1 MSNSGQVIRLLAFSD
16 RVLCKLPYGD
26 AVDAIPL
33 WVQLL
38 ALGILILLSAFF
50 AMSETALMAAS
61 RHRLRHL
68 SKRGSKRATTTLW
81 LLDRTDKLLSLVLIA
96 NTLINALA
104 TALVT
109 AIAIWTFG
117 NNERVITIATAAVAF
132 ALIVFAE
139 IGPKIIGATYPERIA
154 LVASMVLRPL
164 MTIAKPI
171 IWVVNLLVSGL
182 LAVLHIK
189 TGDSARDHRLSP
201 EELRS
206 MVLEGG
212 NFVQKK
218 HKSILL
224 NLFDLEKISVED
236 VMVPRGHIEA
246 LNLSVPVDEIKH
258 QLTTCYHN
266 KLPVY
271 EGEINHI
278 VGILHVRKAI
288 ALLNQQEDLTL
299 EHFKELLTPP
309 YFVPEDTDVFTQLQN
324 FQENHVQLAIIVDEY
339 GEVQGLVTLD
349 DIIEEMIGE
358 FTTSVPG
365 AARADTFSWDSH
377 GECLLEGTAA
387 LRDINKRLGLNFPL
401 DGPKT
406 LNGLLLELLQDI
418 PEANVSVKI
427 ADCVIEIIQVQHQAI
442 KVVKLINMKPSA
454 RLSRVKAALRK

>member
-1 MSNSGQVIRLLAFSD
+1 MA
-16 RVLCKLPYGD
+16 
-26 AVDAIPL
+26 
-33 WVQLL
+33 
-38 ALGILILLSAFF
+38 
-50 AMSETALMAAS
+50 ETALMAAN

-68 SKRGSKRATTTLW
+68 AKRGSKRAATTLW
-81 LLDRTDKLLSLVLIA
+81 LLDRTDKVLSLVLIA

-109 AIAIWTFG
+109 ALAIWTFG

-132 ALIVFAE
+132 ALIIFAE

-154 LVASMVLRPL
+154 LPTSLVLKPL
-164 MTIAKPI
+164 MTVAKPI
-171 IWVVNLLVSGL
+171 IWIINLLVSGFL
-182 LAVLHIK
+182 RILGIK
-189 TGDSARDHRLSP
+189 TGSSARDHRLSP

-212 NFVQKK
+212 NFIPKK

-236 VMVPRGHIEA
+236 VMTPRAQVEA

-271 EGEINHI
+271 EGEINRI
-278 VGILHVRKAI
+278 VGILHVRKAM
-288 ALLNQQEDLTL
+288 ALLNQQEDLTT
-299 EHFKELLTPP
+299 EHFRELLTPP
-309 YFVPEDTDVFTQLQN
+309 YFVPEDTDVFTQLQY
-324 FQENHVQLAIIVDEY
+324 FQENHERLGIIVDEY
-339 GEVQGLVTLD
+339 GEVQGLVTLE

-358 FTTSVPG
+358 FTTTMPG
-365 AARADTFSWDSH
+365 ASRADALSWDSH
-377 GECLLEGTAA
+377 GECLLEGTAT

-406 LNGLLLELLQDI
+406 LNGMLLEYLQDI
-418 PEANVSVKI
+418 PDASVSLKI
-427 ADCVIEIIQVQHQAI
+427 AGCIIEIVQVQHQSI
-442 KVVKLINMKPSA
+442 KVVKLTNKNMA
-454 RLSRVKAALRK
+454 RRPTSGS